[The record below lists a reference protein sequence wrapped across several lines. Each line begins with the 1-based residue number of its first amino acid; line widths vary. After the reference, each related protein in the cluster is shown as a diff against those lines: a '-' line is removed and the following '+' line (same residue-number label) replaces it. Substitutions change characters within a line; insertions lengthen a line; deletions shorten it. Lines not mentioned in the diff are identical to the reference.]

1 MRKWENK
8 LQKMLDC
15 PPPTTTTTTT
25 PAPTTTTTQPPT
37 TTTTQPSG
45 YVVPEEFGWIDS
57 YDYLT
62 DYPAD
67 DHYLNHYLD
76 YYPNYFDVGD
86 VITLST
92 RCTNDFDF
100 GAGRSLRSSAV
111 AKCVHDPSTGYPQED
126 WDDIVRYMCS
136 ENPADILHMA
146 MVDPTNPNEYLTFL
160 NCPQCGC
167 TLGEN
172 DAVHMDSDRSNIWQP
187 SNARSA
193 KKFSEMIP
201 RHPKKSKNNAEEN

>member
-1 MRKWENK
+1 MRIWENK
-8 LQKMLDC
+8 LQEMLAC

-25 PAPTTTTTQPPT
+25 PT

-45 YVVPEEFGWIDS
+45 YVVPEIFGWVDS

-62 DYPAD
+62 DYPSD
-67 DHYLNHYLD
+67 DHYLNSYLD

-100 GAGRSLRSSAV
+100 GLGKTNMKSGFIG
-111 AKCVHDPSTGYPQED
+111 KCLYDPNSGYKQED
-126 WDDIVRYMCS
+126 WDDIVQWMCS
-136 ENPADILHMA
+136 EDPGDLLQFA
-146 MVDPTNPNEYLTFL
+146 MIDPTNPNEFLTFL

-167 TLGEN
+167 TLGQN
-172 DAVHMDSDRSNIWQP
+172 DAVHIDDDRSTIYQGNR
-187 SNARSA
+187 RSS
-193 KKFSEMIP
+193 KKYNDFLQEF
-201 RHPKKSKNNAEEN
+201 RHKKSKNIANGN